1 MGKMR
6 CDREWKNR
14 NEEGEFYF
22 FCFNCS
28 NNNIFPTN
36 YILYLRCKML
46 VYIMQ
51 LMNCKWKFSQFTLLF
66 SFIFI
71 YFNENYFKSFKD
83 FKNIFF
89 SKHVNIKRLL
99 NKMKLWNNWSAIM
112 DASRNIRV
120 SKKIGSYFSLT
131 LIFS

>member
-1 MGKMR
+1 
-6 CDREWKNR
+6 
-14 NEEGEFYF
+14 
-22 FCFNCS
+22 
-28 NNNIFPTN
+28 
-36 YILYLRCKML
+36 ML